1 MPLGQY
7 GRKRPPSFSLL
18 PRCQG
23 EGGLHKEVRETCPLQ
38 LPEPGHF
45 RTVIKRQSLPRLWW
59 QLAQTRH
66 KRLARG
72 GGRLVLKPGQHQNR
86 LVRFLQLGSAAW
98 PPAAQ
103 TKSASTPQS
112 GFCRQQAAAAGPY
125 RYARATGLSPVVP
138 ALPPAAAVGA
148 AQMAMACISRLCGSV
163 RRSSGRCSPF
173 DAHGLIPLDSP
184 GEYALQFAQETSRY
198 EASRRPR

>member
-23 EGGLHKEVRETCPLQ
+23 ECGLHKEAREACPLQ
-38 LPEPGHF
+38 LPEPGLF
-45 RTVIKRQSLPRLWW
+45 RTVIKRQSLPQLWW

-66 KRLARG
+66 KRLARSS
-72 GGRLVLKPGQHQNR
+72 GRLVLKPGQHQNR
-86 LVRFLQLGSAAW
+86 FVRSLQLGSAAW

-103 TKSASTPQS
+103 TKSASTPQ
-112 GFCRQQAAAAGPY
+112 RVLP
-125 RYARATGLSPVVP
+125 ATGCGRRAILIRPGNRP
-138 ALPPAAAVGA
+138 LPGRTCFAACGGGRRGANGDGLYLQAVR
-148 AQMAMACISRLCGSV
+148 Q

-198 EASRRPR
+198 GASRRPR

>member
-72 GGRLVLKPGQHQNR
+72 GGRLVLKPGQHQTDLCASCNWVALPGLLQHRPDPPPLPKAGFAGNR
-86 LVRFLQLGSAAW
+86 LR
-98 PPAAQ
+98 PPGHIDTPGQ
-103 TKSASTPQS
+103 PASPRS
-112 GFCRQQAAAAGPY
+112 YLLCRLRQ
-125 RYARATGLSPVVP
+125 R
-138 ALPPAAAVGA
+138 
-148 AQMAMACISRLCGSV
+148 
-163 RRSSGRCSPF
+163 
-173 DAHGLIPLDSP
+173 
-184 GEYALQFAQETSRY
+184 
-198 EASRRPR
+198 